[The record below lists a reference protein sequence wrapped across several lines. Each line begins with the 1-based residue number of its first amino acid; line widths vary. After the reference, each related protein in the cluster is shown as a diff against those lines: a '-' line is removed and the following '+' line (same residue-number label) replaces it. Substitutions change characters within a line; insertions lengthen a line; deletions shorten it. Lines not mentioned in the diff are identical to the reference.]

1 MPWAPRKQLG
11 GGAGGGEGVVHS
23 AGLRAALWARGL
35 RSRAGRAR
43 SAPAA
48 NVSPGD
54 AAAGGERGAAAA
66 ATVRTAVS
74 EKTRVSDPALNK
86 EGTASSVRPA
96 RGLAGPRRPGGCRGR
111 AP

>member
-1 MPWAPRKQLG
+1 M
-11 GGAGGGEGVVHS
+11 HS

-54 AAAGGERGAAAA
+54 AVAGGERGAA

-74 EKTRVSDPALNK
+74 EKTRVSAALGK
-86 EGTASSVRPA
+86 EPTASRVRPA
-96 RGLAGPRRPGGCRGR
+96 RGLAGRRRPGGCRGR

>member
-23 AGLRAALWARGL
+23 AGLRAALWARP
-35 RSRAGRAR
+35 RAQ
-43 SAPAA
+43 AA